1 MAVVMVE
8 RRVMVVMGSKA
19 ERGEG
24 MVEGVK
30 VAGRQTNV
38 VRWHMREHAY

>member
-1 MAVVMVE
+1 ME

-19 ERGEG
+19 ERVEG

-38 VRWHMREHAY
+38 VRWHMRKHAY